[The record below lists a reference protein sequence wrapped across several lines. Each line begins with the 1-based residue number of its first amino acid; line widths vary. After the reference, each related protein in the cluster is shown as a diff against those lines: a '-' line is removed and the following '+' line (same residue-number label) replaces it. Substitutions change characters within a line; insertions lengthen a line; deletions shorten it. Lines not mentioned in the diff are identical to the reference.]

1 MIEIIPAIDIID
13 GKAVRLTKGDYHQ
26 KKIYDND
33 PLDVAKRFADAGVR
47 RIHMVDLDG
56 AKVSSPQNLYVLQK
70 VSACMNIEIEWG
82 GGIASQK
89 DIDAVFESGATQAII
104 GSIAVKNQE
113 LFSKWLQIYGEKIIL
128 GADIKDEKIAIK
140 GWLEKSVLSIDDLI
154 NIFQPL
160 GLSSVICTD
169 ISKDGMLQG
178 PQTKLYETLMKK
190 YPLISFTASG
200 GVGSM
205 DDIIALNEIGVPKV
219 IVGKAIYE
227 KKISLNDI
235 QRWSQNV

>member
-1 MIEIIPAIDIID
+1 MIQIFPAIDLLN
-13 GKAVRLTKGDYHQ
+13 GNCVRLVHGDYNQ
-26 KKIYDND
+26 KTIYSNTPANQAKIWEQFNA
-33 PLDVAKRFADAGVR
+33 PL
-47 RIHMVDLDG
+47 IHLVDLDG

-140 GWLEKSVLSIDDLI
+140 GWLEKSALSIDDLI